1 MAAFEQKIPEN
12 VVEYQLYPRIAKDC
26 NALQALSVLGAEC
39 MHVVNELC
47 RAYIWNNQR
56 FNLSIPEQ
64 GLTQ

>member
-1 MAAFEQKIPEN
+1 MAAFEKKIPEN
-12 VVEYQLYPRIAKDC
+12 VVEYHLYPRIAGDC

-47 RAYIWNNQR
+47 RNYIWNNQR

-64 GLTQ
+64 GVVW